1 MPMNITILAAG
12 AGGMLCGSCLRDNA
26 LAKALI
32 RAGQHVSLIPLYTPL
47 RTDEQNVS
55 GKQVFYGGLNSWLQ
69 YAIGLIFRHTPRA
82 IDKIFDKPWMLN
94 FAGKL
99 GANTSPAKL
108 GPFTVSILKGIA
120 GPQRK
125 ELRRLTNFLRDEIK
139 PHVVTLPNAMFLGTA
154 PYLREQLKI
163 PIVCELTGEDIFL
176 DAMIDPWKTTAR
188 DLMRQHTHHVDRFVA
203 TSNYYAEKMAEYL
216 ALPRSRIET
225 IYPGIS
231 TDHLSDAPPPR
242 EDDRPPT
249 VGYFA
254 RICPEKGFDR
264 LYDAFKILR
273 TLPGMENAK
282 LRAAGYLGK
291 ANEKWFSDLQERI
304 ARDGLAKQF
313 LYQGEVDLKGKLEFL
328 DSIDILSVPTAYQE
342 AKGIF
347 VLESLAR
354 GTPVVQPAHGSFRE
368 LIYTTG
374 AGVLVPPNDPQKLAE
389 ALAELLRDPQRRR
402 QLGAQG
408 QIAVRR
414 EFTDDHMAD
423 KMLQLYEEVL
433 QWQAPSR

>member
-1 MPMNITILAAG
+1 MNISILAAG
-12 AGGMLCGSCLRDNA
+12 AAGMYCGSCLRDNA
-26 LAKALI
+26 LAKALL
-32 RAGQHVSLIPLYTPL
+32 RTGHHVSLIPLYTPI
-47 RTDEQNVS
+47 RTDEQDVS
-55 GKQVFYGGLNSWLQ
+55 VKQVFYGGLNTWLQ
-69 YAIGLIFRHTPRA
+69 YAIGLIFRHTPRF
-82 IDKIFDKPWMLN
+82 IDKIFDRPGMLN

-99 GANTSPAKL
+99 GANTPPSKL
-108 GPFTVSILKGIA
+108 GPFTVSVLKGIQ

-139 PHVVTLPNAMFLGTA
+139 PHIVTLPNAMFLGTA
-154 PYLREQLKI
+154 PYLREQLKV

-176 DAMIDPWKTTAR
+176 DAMINPWKTQAR

-231 TDHLSDAPPPR
+231 KEHLSDSPPPR
-242 EDDRPPT
+242 EEDRPPT
-249 VGYFA
+249 VGFFA
-254 RICPEKGFDR
+254 RICPEKGLDR

-291 ANEKWFSDLQERI
+291 GNKKWFADLQERI
-304 ARDGLAKQF
+304 TRDGLAKHF
-313 LYQGEVDLKGKLEFL
+313 FYEGEVDLAGKLAFL

-354 GTPVVQPAHGSFRE
+354 GVPIVEPAHGSFRE
-368 LIYTTG
+368 LVYTTG
-374 AGVLVPPNDPQKLAE
+374 AGLLVPPNDPQKLAE

-402 QLGAQG
+402 QLGEQG
-408 QIAVRR
+408 QRAVRR

-423 KMLQLYEEVL
+423 KMLRLYEELL
-433 QWQAPSR
+433 QWQPSSR

>member
-1 MPMNITILAAG
+1 MALNISILAAG
-12 AGGMLCGSCLRDNA
+12 AAGMLCGSCLRDNA
-26 LAKALI
+26 LARALI
-32 RAGQHVSLIPLYTPL
+32 RSGQRVSLIPLYTPI
-47 RTDEQNVS
+47 RTDEQDVS
-55 GKQVFYGGLNSWLQ
+55 VKQVFYGGLNTWLQ

-82 IDKIFDKPWMLN
+82 IDKLFDKPWMLN

-99 GANTSPAKL
+99 GANTPPAKL
-108 GPFTVSILKGIA
+108 GPFTVSILKGIQ

-154 PYLREQLKI
+154 PYLREELKV

-176 DAMIDPWKTTAR
+176 DAMVDPWKTQAR

-231 TDHLSDAPPPR
+231 KEHLSDAPPGR

-254 RICPEKGFDR
+254 RICPEKGLDR
-264 LYDAFKILR
+264 LYEAFKVLR

-291 ANEKWFSDLQERI
+291 AHQKWFADLQERI
-304 ARDGLAKQF
+304 ARDALEKQF
-313 LYQGEVDLKGKLEFL
+313 LYLGEVDLKGKLEFL
-328 DSIDILSVPTAYQE
+328 DSIDILSVPTAYHE

-347 VLESLAR
+347 VLEALAR
-354 GTPVVQPAHGSFRE
+354 GIPVVQPAHGSFRE

-374 AGVLVPPNDPQKLAE
+374 AGVLVEPNDPKKLAE
-389 ALAELLRDPQRRR
+389 TIAELLRDPQRRR
-402 QLGAQG
+402 QLGEQG
-408 QIAVRR
+408 QRAVRR
-414 EFTDDHMAD
+414 EFTDDHMAA
-423 KMLQLYEEVL
+423 KMLQLYEELL
-433 QWQAPSR
+433 QWRPSSR